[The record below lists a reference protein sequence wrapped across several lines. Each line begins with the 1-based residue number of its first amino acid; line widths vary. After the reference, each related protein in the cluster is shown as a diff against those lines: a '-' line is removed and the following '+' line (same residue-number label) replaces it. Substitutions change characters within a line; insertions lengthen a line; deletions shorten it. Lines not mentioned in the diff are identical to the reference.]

1 MELKR
6 ILLIIWIISWTILGV
21 KEIPTSLNSLL
32 YSNNEKNWIPKGFVI
47 VENRSDQKMMIT
59 EETDKKFN
67 PKNTELC
74 DTSFVSRVHSSIE
87 NNTLYLTYMDN
98 PQFYGVNKMKL
109 KMIPNGD
116 WFRPDKGFKIHNFKT
131 VELSNNLSHEIPLN
145 IYKTVKD
152 KYYIDF
158 ILEGFGKDENKIK
171 LCFTEHLISINED
184 NFKNYIEITPFT

>member
-32 YSNNEKNWIPKGFVI
+32 YSNNEKNWMPEGFVI

-74 DTSFVSRVHSSIE
+74 DTSFVSRVHSSI
-87 NNTLYLTYMDN
+87 
-98 PQFYGVNKMKL
+98 
-109 KMIPNGD
+109 
-116 WFRPDKGFKIHNFKT
+116 
-131 VELSNNLSHEIPLN
+131 
-145 IYKTVKD
+145 
-152 KYYIDF
+152 
-158 ILEGFGKDENKIK
+158 
-171 LCFTEHLISINED
+171 
-184 NFKNYIEITPFT
+184 

>member
-1 MELKR
+1 M
-6 ILLIIWIISWTILGV
+6 
-21 KEIPTSLNSLL
+21 

-116 WFRPDKGFKIHNFKT
+116 WFRTRQRF
-131 VELSNNLSHEIPLN
+131 
-145 IYKTVKD
+145 
-152 KYYIDF
+152 
-158 ILEGFGKDENKIK
+158 
-171 LCFTEHLISINED
+171 
-184 NFKNYIEITPFT
+184 